1 MPFPFGKS
9 HKSPAD
15 IVKNLKESMAVLEKQ
30 DISDKKVEKVTF
42 TFTFYGPVLEDCL
55 RVQIFPSIFVNPQQ
69 QYLLFYFWRIMI
81 IAFVAAFLDITWKMY
96 CC

>member
-30 DISDKKVEKVTF
+30 DISDKKVEKVYITF
-42 TFTFYGPVLEDCL
+42 V
-55 RVQIFPSIFVNPQQ
+55 FVGCV
-69 QYLLFYFWRIMI
+69 WM
-81 IAFVAAFLDITWKMY
+81 FVKS
-96 CC
+96 

>member
-30 DISDKKVEKVTF
+30 DISDKKAEKVRL
-42 TFTFYGPVLEDCL
+42 G
-55 RVQIFPSIFVNPQQ
+55 
-69 QYLLFYFWRIMI
+69 LLFFPIQILFKNWN
-81 IAFVAAFLDITWKMY
+81 V
-96 CC
+96 